1 LPCRNGT
8 ERAEPPAP
16 ATRKRKTEEQVM
28 NWVRTVL
35 GAAVGAVVTAA
46 AFVSPASAQ
55 GSKVQVALGDTIS
68 VETLAY
74 LVALER
80 AKERGVDYDL
90 TSFAKEDL
98 AIQAVVNGQAD
109 LGIGTPYS
117 VAQKSKAPLRGL
129 FQVTRLVFF
138 AVADKSYKTWKD
150 LDGQPMTFHA
160 RGTGTEAIG
169 NILADKHGIKFG
181 QRNYVAGSENRVVA
195 MMNGQIKATI
205 LDLPNK
211 NLLLSKAPDRF
222 HVLPGID
229 EKASDEILFVRTDWL
244 EKNAD
249 KADIIVEEFAKLW
262 QEMAKNPAL
271 VEQERAKRGLL
282 KDLPKELLSD
292 VTKFYTEAVENG
304 VFDKNGGS
312 PEAVKAD
319 FTFYTQAGQM
329 TGSAGD
335 LKVEDFWTF
344 GPLER
349 ARKKIGS

>member
-1 LPCRNGT
+1 MAAG
-8 ERAEPPAP
+8 AVIASASFAAP
-16 ATRKRKTEEQVM
+16 A
-28 NWVRTVL
+28 
-35 GAAVGAVVTAA
+35 AAQ
-46 AFVSPASAQ
+46 AQ
-55 GSKVQVALGDTIS
+55 KVQVALGDTIS

-80 AKERGVDYDL
+80 AKERGVDYNL
-90 TSFAKEDL
+90 TSFAKEEL

-150 LDGQPMTFHA
+150 LDGQTMTFHA

-169 NILADKHGIKFG
+169 NILAEKNGIKFG
-181 QRNYVAGSENRVVA
+181 QRNYVPGSENRVVA
-195 MMNGQIKATI
+195 MLNGQIKATI
-205 LDLPNK
+205 VDLPNK

-229 EKASDEILFVRTDWL
+229 EKASDEILFTRTDWL
-244 EKNAD
+244 EKNTE
-249 KADIIVEEFAKLW
+249 KADIIVEEFAKFW
-262 QEMAKNPAL
+262 QEMARNPSV
-271 VEQERAKRGLL
+271 VEEERAKRGLL

-292 VTKFYTEAVENG
+292 VANYYKEAVENG
-304 VFDKNGGS
+304 VFDKTGGS

-329 TGSAGD
+329 TGAPKD
-335 LKVEDFWTF
+335 LEVEDFWNF
-344 GPLER
+344 GPLDR
-349 ARKKIGS
+349 AHKKLGS

>member
-1 LPCRNGT
+1 
-8 ERAEPPAP
+8 
-16 ATRKRKTEEQVM
+16 M
-28 NWVRTVL
+28 TVFRSML
-35 GAAVGAVVTAA
+35 GAVAGAIVAA
-46 AFVSPASAQ
+46 TAFVSPATAQ
-55 GSKVQVALGDTIS
+55 ASKVQVALGDTIS

-74 LVALER
+74 IVALER
-80 AKERGVDYDL
+80 AKERGVDYNL

-109 LGIGTPYS
+109 LGIGTPYA

-138 AVADKSYKTWKD
+138 AVADKSYKSWKD

-169 NILADKHGIKFG
+169 NILAEKHGIKFG

-205 LDLPNK
+205 LDLANK

-222 HVLPGID
+222 HVLPGLD
-229 EKASDEILFVRTDWL
+229 EKASDEILFARTDWL
-244 EKNAD
+244 EKNAAQ
-249 KADIIVEEFAKLW
+249 ADIIVEEFAKLW
-262 QEMAKNPAL
+262 REMAQNPGII
-271 VEQERAKRGLL
+271 EQERAKRGLL

-304 VFDKNGGS
+304 VFDKSGGS
-312 PEAVKAD
+312 PAAAKAD
-319 FTFYTQAGQM
+319 FAFYTQAGQM
-329 TGSAGD
+329 TGNPNE

-349 ARKKIGS
+349 AHKKIGS

>member
-1 LPCRNGT
+1 
-8 ERAEPPAP
+8 
-16 ATRKRKTEEQVM
+16 M

-150 LDGQPMTFHA
+150 LDGQSMTFHA

-181 QRNYVAGSENRVVA
+181 QRNYVAGLGEPGRRH
-195 MMNGQIKATI
+195 
-205 LDLPNK
+205 DER
-211 NLLLSKAPDRF
+211 PDQGHHPR
-222 HVLPGID
+222 PPQQ
-229 EKASDEILFVRTDWL
+229 EPPACPRRRTASTSCRGSTRRPARGSCSSARIGSRRMPTRPTSSSRNSPSSGRKWPR
-244 EKNAD
+244 
-249 KADIIVEEFAKLW
+249 IPPSSSRRGR
-262 QEMAKNPAL
+262 NPAC
-271 VEQERAKRGLL
+271 L

-292 VTKFYTEAVENG
+292 VTKFYTEAVESG
-304 VFDKNGGS
+304 VFDKNGGH

>member
-1 LPCRNGT
+1 
-8 ERAEPPAP
+8 
-16 ATRKRKTEEQVM
+16 M
-28 NWVRTVL
+28 NRIRGML
-35 GAAVGAVVTAA
+35 GAAVGALVAA
-46 AFVSPASAQ
+46 AVVSAPVHAQ
-55 GSKVQVALGDTIS
+55 GSKVQIALGDTIS
-68 VETLAY
+68 VETAAY
-74 LVALER
+74 IVALER
-80 AKERGVDYDL
+80 AKDRGVDYNL

-98 AIQAVVNGQAD
+98 AIQAVVNGQAE

-138 AVADKSYKTWKD
+138 AVADTSYKTWKD

-169 NILADKHGIKFG
+169 NILAEKNGIKFG

-229 EKASDEILFVRTDWL
+229 EKASDEILFARTDWV

-262 QEMAKNPAL
+262 QEMAKNPAI

-292 VTKFYTEAVENG
+292 MTKFYTEAVENG
-304 VFDKNGGS
+304 VFEKSGGS
-312 PEAVKAD
+312 PEAVQAD
-319 FTFYTQAGQM
+319 FAFYTQAGQM
-329 TGSAGD
+329 TGNASD
-335 LKVEDFWTF
+335 LKVEEFWNF

>member
-1 LPCRNGT
+1 MKLFRSVIG
-8 ERAEPPAP
+8 
-16 ATRKRKTEEQVM
+16 V
-28 NWVRTVL
+28 
-35 GAAVGAVVTAA
+35 AVSAFVASA
-46 AFVSPASAQ
+46 AFVLPAAAQ
-55 GSKVQVALGDTIS
+55 SKVKIALGDTIS

-74 LVALER
+74 LIALER

-90 TSFAKEDL
+90 TSFAKEEL

-117 VAQKSKAPLRGL
+117 VAQKSKAPLRGI

-138 AVADKSYKTWKD
+138 ATVDKSYKSWKD

-169 NILADKHGIKFG
+169 NILAEKNGIKFG

-229 EKASDEILFVRTDWL
+229 EKASDEILFARTDWL

-262 QEMAKNPAL
+262 QDMAKNPAL

-282 KDLPKELLSD
+282 KDLPKELLAD
-292 VTKFYTEAVENG
+292 VTKYYTEAVENG
-304 VFDKNGGS
+304 VFDRTGGS
-312 PEAVKAD
+312 PVAVKAD
-319 FTFYTQAGQM
+319 FAFYTQAGQM
-329 TGSAGD
+329 TGNPD
-335 LKVEDFWTF
+335 ELKVEEFWNF
-344 GPLER
+344 GPLDR

>member
-1 LPCRNGT
+1 MTLFRS
-8 ERAEPPAP
+8 
-16 ATRKRKTEEQVM
+16 M
-28 NWVRTVL
+28 L
-35 GAAVGAVVTAA
+35 GAAVGAIMAAA
-46 AFVSPASAQ
+46 AFVAPAVAQSA
-55 GSKVQVALGDTIS
+55 KVQIALGDTIS

-74 LVALER
+74 LIALER
-80 AKERGVDYDL
+80 AKERGVDYNL

-98 AIQAVVNGQAD
+98 AIQAVVSGQAD
-109 LGIGTPYS
+109 LGIGTPYA

-195 MMNGQIKATI
+195 MLNGQIKATI

-211 NLLLSKAPDRF
+211 NLLLAKASDRF
-222 HVLPGID
+222 HVLPGVD
-229 EKASDEILFVRTDWL
+229 EKASDEILFARTDWL
-244 EKNAD
+244 EKNTD
-249 KADIIVEEFAKLW
+249 KADIIVEEFARFW
-262 QEMAKNPAL
+262 QEMAKNPA
-271 VEQERAKRGLL
+271 VVDQERVKRGLL
-282 KDLPKELLSD
+282 KDLPKELLAD

-312 PEAVKAD
+312 PDAVKAD

-329 TGSAGD
+329 TGNPNE
-335 LKVEDFWTF
+335 LKVEEFWSF

>member
-1 LPCRNGT
+1 MTLLRSL
-8 ERAEPPAP
+8 
-16 ATRKRKTEEQVM
+16 
-28 NWVRTVL
+28 L
-35 GAAVGAVVTAA
+35 GAAVGALLTATAFA
-46 AFVSPASAQ
+46 APAAAQ

-74 LVALER
+74 LIALER
-80 AKERGVDYDL
+80 AKERGVDYNL

-169 NILADKHGIKFG
+169 NILAEKNGIKFG
-181 QRNYVAGSENRVVA
+181 QRNYVPGSENRVVA
-195 MMNGQIKATI
+195 MINGQIKATI
-205 LDLPNK
+205 VDLANK
-211 NLLLSKAPDRF
+211 NLLMSKAGDRF
-222 HVLPGID
+222 HVLPGLD
-229 EKASDEILFVRTDWL
+229 EKASDEILFARTDWI
-244 EKNAD
+244 EKNTD
-249 KADIIVEEFAKLW
+249 KVDIVVEEFAKLW
-262 QEMAKNPAL
+262 QEMAKNPG
-271 VEQERAKRGLL
+271 VIEQERAKRNLL
-282 KDLPKELLSD
+282 KDLPKELLAD
-292 VTKFYTEAVENG
+292 VTKFYQEAVENG
-304 VFDKNGGS
+304 VFDKSGGT

-329 TGSAGD
+329 TGNPSE
-335 LKVEDFWTF
+335 LKVEDFWNF

>member
-1 LPCRNGT
+1 
-8 ERAEPPAP
+8 
-16 ATRKRKTEEQVM
+16 M
-28 NWVRTVL
+28 NLVRSLL
-35 GAAVGAVVTAA
+35 GAAAVALVTASVFA
-46 AFVSPASAQ
+46 APAVAQ
-55 GSKVQVALGDTIS
+55 GSKVQIALGDTIS
-68 VETLAY
+68 VETVAY
-74 LVALER
+74 IVALER
-80 AKERGVDYDL
+80 AKERGVDYNL

-117 VAQKSKAPLRGL
+117 VIQKSKAPLRGL

-169 NILADKHGIKFG
+169 NILADKNGIKYG
-181 QRNYVAGSENRVVA
+181 QRNYVAGSENRVIA

-205 LDLPNK
+205 LDLANK

-222 HVLPGID
+222 QVLPGLD
-229 EKASDEILFVRTDWL
+229 EKASDEILFARTDWL

-262 QEMAKNPAL
+262 QEMAKNPGII
-271 VEQERAKRGLL
+271 EQERAKRGLL

-304 VFDKNGGS
+304 VFDKTGGS

-319 FTFYTQAGQM
+319 FTFYSQAGQM
-329 TGSAGD
+329 TGNPTE
-335 LKVEDFWTF
+335 LKVEDFWTLA
-344 GPLER
+344 PLER